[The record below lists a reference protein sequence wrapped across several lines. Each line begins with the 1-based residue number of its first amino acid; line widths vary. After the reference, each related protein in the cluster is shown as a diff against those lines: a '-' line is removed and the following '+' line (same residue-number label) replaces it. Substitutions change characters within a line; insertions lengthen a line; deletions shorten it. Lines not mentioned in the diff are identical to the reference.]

1 MEIKN
6 ITGFKYKVVR
16 FFGLKILD
24 LYVIR
29 KFLSSFF
36 LAIAL
41 ILSIV
46 VIFDLSEKIDDFIES
61 DAQLKE
67 ILLEYYLNFI
77 PYFAVLF
84 SSLFAFIAVIY
95 FTSRMAYNTEI
106 IAILNSGMSFRR
118 LLLPY
123 LISATLIAGL
133 SFYLS
138 DRVIPNANKIKLEFE
153 EEFVR
158 KRPIRFKTK
167 DFHRQIEPG
176 IYVYLQNYSNVSKV
190 GYNFTI
196 EKFENGELVSKMFA
210 DQIRWDTAVNK
221 WQARRYYIR
230 TIDGLNETLEE
241 GKRIDTTL
249 SIHPDDFKMRLNIVE
264 TMSLRELD
272 EFIKKQLMQG
282 ETNVTAYQIERQNRL
297 SFPFATFILTLI
309 GVAVSSR
316 KMRGGIG
323 LQIARGRGRWGNG
336 DAGAARGVDQYAES
350 LRRGRAKAPKA
361 VRLCDDV
368 VPVADIEL
376 KIPVLQ
382 N

>member
-1 MEIKN
+1 MEGKYH
-6 ITGFKYKVVR
+6 TGFKYKIIR
-16 FFGLKILD
+16 FLGLKILD
-24 LYVIR
+24 IYVIR
-29 KFLSSFF
+29 KFLGSFF
-36 LAIAL
+36 LSIAL

-61 DAQLKE
+61 GAKLRE
-67 ILLEYYLNFI
+67 ILFDYYFNFI

-123 LISATLIAGL
+123 LISATVISAF

-138 DRVIPNANKIKLEFE
+138 DRVIPDANKVKLDFE
-153 EEFVR
+153 ERFVN
-158 KRPIRFKTK
+158 KKPVRFSTK

-176 IYVYLQNYSNVSKV
+176 VYVYLQNYSNVSMV

-196 EKFENGELVSKMFA
+196 EKFEDGELVSKMFA
-210 DQIRWDTAVNK
+210 DQIRWDTTLNK

-230 TIDGLNETLEE
+230 TIDGLKETLEE
-241 GKRIDTTL
+241 GKQIDTTL
-249 SIHPDDFKMRLNIVE
+249 AIHPDDFKIRLNIVE

-272 EFIKKQLMQG
+272 QFIKKQLMQG
-282 ETNVTAYQIERQNRL
+282 ETNVTAYQIERHNRL
-297 SFPFATFILTLI
+297 SFPFSTFILTLI

-316 KMRGGIG
+316 KIRGGIG
-323 LQIARGRGRWGNG
+323 LQIAI
-336 DAGAARGVDQYAES
+336 GVVISFTYILFTQFSKQFAIGG
-350 LRRGRAKAPKA
+350 LLPVMLAVWLPNIFFLVVALFLFRLAP
-361 VRLCDDV
+361 R
-368 VPVADIEL
+368 
-376 KIPVLQ
+376 
-382 N
+382 

>member
-1 MEIKN
+1 MERKDD
-6 ITGFKYKVVR
+6 TGLKYKIVR
-16 FFGLKILD
+16 FLGLKILD

-29 KFLSSFF
+29 KFLSTFF
-36 LAIAL
+36 LSIVL

-61 DAQLKE
+61 GAGLRE
-67 ILLEYYLNFI
+67 IIFEYYLNFI

-118 LLLPY
+118 FLVPY
-123 LISATLIAGL
+123 LISASVIAAGA
-133 SFYLS
+133 FYLS
-138 DRVIPNANKIKLEFE
+138 DQVIPKANKVKLDFE
-153 EEFVR
+153 EKYVR
-158 KRPIRFKTK
+158 KAPVKFKTK

-176 IYVYLQNYSNVSKV
+176 VYIYLQNYSNVSKV

-196 EKFENGELVSKMFA
+196 EKFEDGELVSKMFA

-221 WQARRYYIR
+221 WEARRYYIR

-241 GKRIDTTL
+241 GKMIDTTL
-249 SIHPDDFKMRLNIVE
+249 AIHPDDFQMRLTIVE
-264 TMSLRELD
+264 TMSLKELD
-272 EFIKKQLMQG
+272 DFIDKQLMQG
-282 ETNVTAYQIERQNRL
+282 ETNITSYQIERHNRIA
-297 SFPFATFILTLI
+297 FPFSLFILTMI

-323 LQIARGRGRWGNG
+323 LQIAIGVVISFSYILFTQFSKQFAIGGLLPVM
-336 DAGAARGVDQYAES
+336 AAVWLPNLFFLIIAFVLFR
-350 LRRGRAKAPKA
+350 LAP
-361 VRLCDDV
+361 R
-368 VPVADIEL
+368 
-376 KIPVLQ
+376 
-382 N
+382 

>member
-1 MEIKN
+1 MEIKDGTS
-6 ITGFKYKVVR
+6 IKYKIVR
-16 FFGLKILD
+16 FLGLKILD

-29 KFLSSFF
+29 KFLGSFF
-36 LAIAL
+36 VAIAL
-41 ILSIV
+41 ILSIA

-61 DAQLKE
+61 GAQLNE
-67 ILLEYYLNFI
+67 ILFDYYLNFI

-106 IAILNSGMSFRR
+106 IAILGSGMSFRR
-118 LLLPY
+118 LLVPY

-138 DRVIPNANKIKLEFE
+138 DRVIPNANKVKLDFE
-153 EEFVR
+153 ETFVR
-158 KRPIRFKTK
+158 KRPIKFKTK

-196 EKFENGELVSKMFA
+196 EKFEDGELVSKMFA

-230 TIDGLNETLEE
+230 TIDGLTETLEE
-241 GKRIDTTL
+241 GKIIDTTL
-249 SIHPDDFKMRLNIVE
+249 AIHPDDFKMRLSIVE
-264 TMSLRELD
+264 TMSLKELD
-272 EFIKKQLMQG
+272 DFIKKQLMQG
-282 ETNVTAYQIERQNRL
+282 ETNVTAYQMERHNRIA
-297 SFPFATFILTLI
+297 FPFSTFILTLI

-323 LQIARGRGRWGNG
+323 MQIAI
-336 DAGAARGVDQYAES
+336 GVVISFSYILFQQFSKQFAIGGLLPVMVAVWLPNVVFFVIS
-350 LRRGRAKAPKA
+350 LFLFRLAPK
-361 VRLCDDV
+361 
-368 VPVADIEL
+368 
-376 KIPVLQ
+376 
-382 N
+382 

>member
-1 MEIKN
+1 MEGKDN
-6 ITGFKYKVVR
+6 IGFKYKIVR
-16 FFGLKILD
+16 FFGLKMLD
-24 LYVIR
+24 VYVIR
-29 KFLSSFF
+29 KFLGSFF
-36 LAIAL
+36 LSIAL

-61 DAQLKE
+61 GANLKA
-67 ILLEYYLNFI
+67 ILFNYYLNFI

-123 LISATLIAGL
+123 MISATFIAVL
-133 SFYLS
+133 AFYLS
-138 DRVIPNANKIKLEFE
+138 DQVIPSANKVKLNFE
-153 EEFVR
+153 EQYVK

-176 IYVYLQNYSNVSKV
+176 VYVYLQSYSNVSKV
-190 GYNFTI
+190 GYQFTI
-196 EKFENGELVSKMFA
+196 EKFEEGELVSKMFA
-210 DQIRWDTAVNK
+210 DQIRWDTAINK

-241 GKRIDTTL
+241 GTQIDTTL
-249 SIHPDDFKMRLNIVE
+249 SIHPDDFRMRLNIVE
-264 TMSLRELD
+264 TMSLKELD

-282 ETNVTAYQIERQNRL
+282 ETSITSYQIERHNRIA
-297 SFPFATFILTLI
+297 FPFTTLILTLI
-309 GVAVSSR
+309 GVAVSSK

-323 LQIARGRGRWGNG
+323 LQIAIGVVISFTYILFTQFSKQFAIGGMLPVV
-336 DAGAARGVDQYAES
+336 AAVWLPNFIFLLVAIFLMR
-350 LRRGRAKAPKA
+350 LAP
-361 VRLCDDV
+361 R
-368 VPVADIEL
+368 
-376 KIPVLQ
+376 
-382 N
+382 